1 MFILEKKIRV
11 LHIAFND
18 LGNGGI
24 QNQIMAI
31 ARNTE
36 HQVKNDIIVWSS
48 KPAYYDEE
56 FQQYG
61 SIIRIPHY
69 EGKSYLKRKL
79 DFFTRYFRIK
89 KEVIN
94 AIQENGHYDVV
105 HSHKLFESAACLS
118 AAHKAGVPTRIAHAH
133 LSATKGYKMT
143 PVRFV
148 IKIYNA
154 IYRRIIRKHAT
165 HMIGCSRNAA
175 DYVFGK
181 NHGEIVHIGIDL
193 SKFDASKYKK
203 NQNAKKRI
211 LHVGHFSVH
220 KNQLFLIDV
229 LNELINFRK
238 DIEIVLVGKDSA
250 YKRDVEEKLA
260 ENGLSDYVVF
270 KPHDSNVPQEMN
282 DADLFVFPSN
292 YEGFGIVLVEAQS
305 MGLRCIAS
313 TEVPKETD
321 CGLVTY
327 LPLSNGAHK
336 WAKCI
341 DNILQED
348 WDRKPANVNEFS
360 ETQMAKKMLDIY
372 RLSIAEVT

>member
-1 MFILEKKIRV
+1 MEKKIRV